1 MSIFLFCLMLPRPP
15 RPPRPSTLFPCTTLF
30 RSQSRRA
37 PLVPAEI
44 PSNSFRIAPD
54 MNAVEE
60 DDLDLDAGRHLD
72 DGLVLFGAFDEVLAH
87 RVGSFARALAKAAR
101 DNVGGG
107 ERLALAVSAD
117 LACEDAIG
125 VGGNAPTK
133 AADDPGKPGLAHEA
147 ALAADDAAAHARLAG
162 KADEALDL
170 AHRIA
175 AARLSDGHAGK
186 PNG

>member
-1 MSIFLFCLMLPRPP
+1 
-15 RPPRPSTLFPCTTLF
+15 
-30 RSQSRRA
+30 
-37 PLVPAEI
+37 
-44 PSNSFRIAPD
+44 

-72 DGLVLFGAFDEVLAH
+72 DGLVLFGEFDEVLAH

-125 VGGNAPTK
+125 VGGKATTN
-133 AADDPGKPGLAHEA
+133 AADEPGTQGM
-147 ALAADDAAAHARLAG
+147 AHAAVPRSPERRAG
-162 KADEALDL
+162 HECVSKGSY
-170 AHRIA
+170 RC
-175 AARLSDGHAGK
+175 SS
-186 PNG
+186 PF

>member
-1 MSIFLFCLMLPRPP
+1 
-15 RPPRPSTLFPCTTLF
+15 
-30 RSQSRRA
+30 
-37 PLVPAEI
+37 
-44 PSNSFRIAPD
+44 

-125 VGGNAPTK
+125 VGGKAPTK
-133 AADDPGKPGLAHEA
+133 AADDPGKQGLAHAA

-162 KADEALDL
+162 KADDALDL
-170 AHRIA
+170 AHHIA
-175 AARLSDGHAGK
+175 ATQLRPGHQAKLPIDLLPALGRAAVRER
-186 PNG
+186 G

>member
-1 MSIFLFCLMLPRPP
+1 
-15 RPPRPSTLFPCTTLF
+15 
-30 RSQSRRA
+30 
-37 PLVPAEI
+37 
-44 PSNSFRIAPD
+44 

-72 DGLVLFGAFDEVLAH
+72 DGLVLFGALDEVLAH

-125 VGGNAPTK
+125 VGGKAPTK
-133 AADDPGKPGLAHEA
+133 AADDRSEEHTSELQSQIHNSYDDYGLKNKHT
-147 ALAADDAAAHARLAG
+147 
-162 KADEALDL
+162 
-170 AHRIA
+170 I
-175 AARLSDGHAGK
+175 
-186 PNG
+186 